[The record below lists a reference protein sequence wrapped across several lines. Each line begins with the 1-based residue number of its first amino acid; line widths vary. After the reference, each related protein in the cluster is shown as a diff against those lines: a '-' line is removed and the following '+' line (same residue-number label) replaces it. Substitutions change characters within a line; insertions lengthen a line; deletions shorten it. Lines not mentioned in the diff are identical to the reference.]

1 MNIFLKLFFSTTLL
15 LLTTLVFSG
24 GQIVSGGQLA
34 HASSDHGHHD
44 HDEHDHHDDHE
55 EEAKGPHGG
64 RLLQD
69 GDVTVELAIY
79 ERGIPPEYRAWITHD
94 GEPVEQAELTV
105 LLTRLGG
112 REDRFVFSRLEDYW
126 RGDGVVE
133 EPHSFDVAIELTYQ
147 GETHRWQWESYEGRV
162 QIAAG
167 IAEEAG
173 VRTAIAGPGIL
184 EQLIPLYGRL
194 VTPPHQTA
202 RLRARFPGVVTA
214 VNATVGDAVTRGDV
228 LALIESNESLQTYSL
243 RAPLDGVVQ
252 SRAVNVGEV
261 TGGEP
266 LFVVMDIRQLWAEFK
281 VFPDQRHSIK
291 TGQDIHIRHGDH
303 RHTSPILSINPGP
316 DEKPYVLA
324 RAALPN
330 IDQHAVAGDLV
341 QGAAVIENLE
351 LPLLVDKRALQSFR
365 DWTVVFIQVGDI
377 YEIRPLTLG
386 RSNNQFVEVLEG
398 LQTGDR
404 YVVENSYLIKA
415 DIEKSAAAHD
425 H

>member
-1 MNIFLKLFFSTTLL
+1 MNIFLKL
-15 LLTTLVFSG
+15 LLTTLVFIG
-24 GQIVSGGQLA
+24 GQIVSGVQLA
-34 HASSDHGHHD
+34 HASGDHGHHD
-44 HDEHDHHDDHE
+44 HGEHGHHDDHQE
-55 EEAKGPHGG
+55 ETKGPHRG

-79 ERGIPPEYRAWITHD
+79 EHGIPPEYRAWITHD

-105 LLTRLGG
+105 QLTRLGG
-112 REDRFVFSRLEDYW
+112 REDRFAFSRQEDYW

-133 EPHSFDVAIELTYQ
+133 EPHSFDVSVELKLE
-147 GETHRWQWESYEGRV
+147 GETHRWQWESREGRV
-162 QIAAG
+162 QIAEDIAEKAG
-167 IAEEAG
+167 I
-173 VRTAIAGPGIL
+173 RTAVAGPGIL
-184 EQLIPLYGRL
+184 EQQIPLYGRL
-194 VTPPHQTA
+194 VTPPDQTA
-202 RLRARFPGVVTA
+202 RLRARFPGVVIA
-214 VNATVGDAVTRGDV
+214 VNVTVGDSVKRGDV
-228 LALIESNESLQTYSL
+228 LAQIESNESLQTYSL

-252 SRAVNVGEV
+252 SRTVNVGEV
-261 TGGEP
+261 TGDDP

-281 VFPDQRHSIK
+281 VFPDQRQSIK

-330 IDQHAVAGDLV
+330 LDLHAVAGDLV
-341 QGAAVIENLE
+341 QGAAVVANLE
-351 LPLLVDKRALQSFR
+351 LPLLVDKRGLQNFR
-365 DWTVVFIQVGDI
+365 DWTVVFIQVGDV

-386 RSNNQFVEVLEG
+386 RSNDQFVEVLEG
-398 LQTGDR
+398 LHADDR

-415 DIEKSAAAHD
+415 DLEKSGAAHD